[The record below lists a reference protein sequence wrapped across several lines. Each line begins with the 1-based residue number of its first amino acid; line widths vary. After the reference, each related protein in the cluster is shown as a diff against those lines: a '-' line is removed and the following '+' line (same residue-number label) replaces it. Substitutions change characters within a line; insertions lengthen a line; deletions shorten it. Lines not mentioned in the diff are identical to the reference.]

1 MSAAEYARRYEIKW
15 ADVDPNGHVRHSV
28 YGDYAVDVRVRFLL
42 DHDFPP
48 ARFRELG
55 FGPVL
60 LADQSRYLKEV
71 VLGDAITV
79 SMKLAGL
86 APDGS
91 RWKIQH
97 DVIKVSGEKAATLRV
112 EGAWLDLA
120 TRKLI
125 VPPPDLVQL
134 FGQLPR
140 TADYEDLP
148 SLKKLT

>member
-1 MSAAEYARRYEIKW
+1 MSAAEYSRRYEIKW

-28 YGDYAVDVRVRFLL
+28 YGDYAVDVRVHFLL
-42 DHDFPP
+42 DHGFPP

-71 VLGDAITV
+71 VLGDAIVVT
-79 SMKLAGL
+79 MKLAGL

-97 DVIKVSGEKAATLRV
+97 DVIKASGEKAATLRV

-120 TRKLI
+120 TRKLT
-125 VPPPDLVQL
+125 VPPPELVQL
-134 FGQLPR
+134 FSQLSH
-140 TADYEDLP
+140 TSDYEDLP